1 MCRKLSCQTDNL
13 NWKNQNRDGHYTI
26 TATWNAHAH
35 THSYTQANKWIS
47 FYYPWNRTKSERE
60 TNMLYNVV
68 YSKSIVWIVSSAP
81 FVVLTPFGY
90 VDQRDNNACEWTR
103 TWESEEKREQT
114 TNFINHEN
122 HHHHHRHRDHYQ
134 CHHVCVRAKKR
145 RPPKRQEKWFSL
157 IANNDCKLLY
167 RYSFK
172 WSLDLLDMDSC
183 SLTIYWIGVF
193 VCVRCCQEPRT
204 PKAHKKREEK
214 RTRYETKLN
223 RIQPNPTKPN
233 QKRHEIWMPHGM
245 QNVWR
250 VRACVRVCA
259 SARCVCYLL

>member
-103 TWESEEKREQT
+103 TWESE
-114 TNFINHEN
+114 
-122 HHHHHRHRDHYQ
+122 
-134 CHHVCVRAKKR
+134 KKTR
-145 RPPKRQEKWFSL
+145 
-157 IANNDCKLLY
+157 ANNKFY
-167 RYSFK
+167 QPWKSSSSSSSSSPP
-172 WSLDLLDMDSC
+172 WSLPVSSC
-183 SLTIYWIGVF
+183 M
-193 VCVRCCQEPRT
+193 CAREK
-204 PKAHKKREEK
+204 KATTETTREVI
-214 RTRYETKLN
+214 LFD
-223 RIQPNPTKPN
+223 
-233 QKRHEIWMPHGM
+233 
-245 QNVWR
+245 
-250 VRACVRVCA
+250 C
-259 SARCVCYLL
+259 